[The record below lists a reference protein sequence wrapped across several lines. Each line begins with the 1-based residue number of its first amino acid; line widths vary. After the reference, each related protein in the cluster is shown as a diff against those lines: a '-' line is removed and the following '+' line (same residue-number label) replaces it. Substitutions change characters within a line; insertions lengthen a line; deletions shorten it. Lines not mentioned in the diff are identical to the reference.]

1 MMTLGMPWRL
11 GRPLVRGRLTKM
23 SPFLFQTEYQPD
35 CDHSTSAA
43 FLEPVERTGSH
54 LSKKTLQTDPS
65 VGKKKLSKFKIR
77 PLLAAVTAARDNT
90 SKGRE
95 GRAMFSGCY
104 SIFKDLNH
112 WAMIVPFDVF

>member
-35 CDHSTSAA
+35 CDHSTSTA

-54 LSKKTLQTDPS
+54 LSKKHCKLTPQWAKKNSPNLRFALCWLLLLQ
-65 VGKKKLSKFKIR
+65 R
-77 PLLAAVTAARDNT
+77 VTTQARDE
-90 SKGRE
+90 R
-95 GRAMFSGCY
+95 
-104 SIFKDLNH
+104 
-112 WAMIVPFDVF
+112 DVQCSPAVIPSLKI